1 MDLSM
6 FFGKKRQSPKRKE
19 TKECGVI
26 VIRNKERKV
35 YVGSKGACYYKTKS
49 GKTYVDKKRVK
60 MHKKSPKRKSPKRK
74 SPKRKSPKRKSPK
87 RKSPKGKKTK
97 YGYGLGQPSL
107 MEMMG
112 PAGLTF
118 IPAPVS
124 AMM

>member
-1 MDLSM
+1 M
-6 FFGKKRQSPKRKE
+6 FFGKKRKSPKRKSPKRKSPKRKS
-19 TKECGVI
+19 TKSCGVI
-26 VIRNKERKV
+26 VVKGRERKV
-35 YVGSKGACYYKTKS
+35 YLGLKGACYYKTKS

-74 SPKRKSPKRKSPK
+74 SPKRKSPKRK
-87 RKSPKGKKTK
+87 GKKTR

-118 IPAPVS
+118 IPAAPVS
-124 AMM
+124 ASM